1 MNIRA
6 TILFLASLPAVAGA
20 AELSS
25 AEAAALEERFF
36 AAQRKTRTL
45 EASFNQTIAA
55 PGLSAPVV
63 SRGVLAYRAPDDL
76 RISYTEPAGEW
87 MQLDAANFT
96 SLRGGRAAVVRA
108 TDHPSAR
115 ALGALRDILRGHRPP
130 GEMQTTVTRHSDHY
144 IVVLTPSSDGG
155 FQPERIENTIDAA
168 TLQLRSLSLT
178 LPRGTVMRFDFSSIR
193 RNRPLPADAFTL
205 P

>member
-6 TILFLASLPAVAGA
+6 AILFLASLTAGAGA

-25 AEAAALEERFF
+25 SEAAALEARFF
-36 AAQRKTRTL
+36 AAQRQTRTL
-45 EASFNQTIAA
+45 EADFTQTVAA
-55 PGLSAPVV
+55 PGLAAPVV
-63 SRGVLAYRAPDDL
+63 SRGLLAYRAPDDL
-76 RISYTEPAGEW
+76 RISYSQPAGEW

-96 SLRGGRAAVVRA
+96 TLRHGRAAVVRA
-108 TDHPSAR
+108 ADHPSGR
-115 ALGALRDILRGHRPP
+115 ALGALRDILHGRRPP
-130 GEMQTTVTRHSDHY
+130 GEMHAAVTRRGDSY
-144 IVVLTPSSDGG
+144 VVVLTPSADGG

-178 LPRGTVMRFDFSSIR
+178 LPRGTVMRFDFSAIR
-193 RNRPLPADAFTL
+193 RNRPLPDDSFTL